1 MDNFVF
7 YDFETSGLNK
17 DFDQI
22 LQIGAVLVDESFQIK
37 DKMDISCRLKKNIIP
52 APEALL
58 INKISIDQLQFN
70 KVSHYH
76 LVEELRQKFEEWSP
90 ACFVGFNSIGFDE
103 HVLRQGLF
111 QSFNFPYLTSAK
123 GNARL
128 DVLKLA
134 RAVSAFAPN
143 SIAIPLGKNNKPS
156 FKLQNLTKVNQVTH
170 DKAHDAM
177 GDVIATLELAK
188 KIKSNAGEVWD
199 ALVAYKKGDDIGK
212 KFFNEDFVCYQDLIF
227 GKIYN
232 FAATFVCFHPVYGKS
247 WLCAFD
253 LKHDPRPLFDL
264 GFSELKQALFSTPTK
279 IRQISLNKMPV
290 VLSKENFSALEDYK
304 EIGMEEILKRSKL
317 VKDNH
322 DFSSK
327 VHDIIEEK
335 IRERQDSASQDE
347 DDHFPEHSIHQS
359 SIQMSRQDRILL
371 PQFQKGNWGA
381 KAKTYKNFQD
391 PVLQYFGKLLIYEE
405 QSDALSKE
413 ELSSIKKVIAEKL
426 LTTNQRP
433 WITFPDAF
441 KKIDD
446 LRQEK
451 DADQKFLKDYDLF
464 LQDLQAKHEQNI

>member
-58 INKISIDQLQFN
+58 INKISIDQLKSH
-70 KVSHYH
+70 KVSHYY

-103 HVLRQGLF
+103 DVLRQGLF

-123 GNARL
+123 GNTRL

-143 SIAIPLGKNNKPS
+143 SIAIPLGKDNKPS

-170 DKAHDAM
+170 DNAHDAM

-199 ALVAYKKGDDIGK
+199 VLVAYKKGDDIGK
-212 KFFNEDFVCYQDLIF
+212 KIFNEEFVCYQDLIF

-335 IRERQDSASQDE
+335 VREKQDSASQDE

-371 PQFQKGNWGA
+371 PQFQKGNWEE
-381 KAKTYKNFQD
+381 KAKTYKSFQD
-391 PVLQYFGKLLIYEE
+391 SVLQYFGKLLIYEE
-405 QSDALSKE
+405 QPDALSKE

>member
-1 MDNFVF
+1 MNYIF
-7 YDFETSGLNK
+7 YDFETSGKNK

-22 LQIGAVLVDESFQIK
+22 LQIGAVLVNDGFQIK

-58 INKISIDQLQFN
+58 INKISIDQLQSN

-76 LVEELRQKFEEWSP
+76 LVEQLRQKFEEWSP

-103 HVLRQGLF
+103 DVLRQGLF

-123 GNARL
+123 GNTRL

-143 SIAIPLGKNNKPS
+143 SIVVPLNENNKPS
-156 FKLQNLTKVNQVTH
+156 FKLENLTRVNQIAH
-170 DKAHDAM
+170 DNAHDAM

-188 KIKSNAGEVWD
+188 KIKDKAGEVWD
-199 ALVAYKKGDDIGK
+199 ALLIYKKGDDIGK

-227 GKIYN
+227 GKLYN

-253 LKHDPRPLFDL
+253 LKHDPRLLFDL
-264 GFSELKQALFSTPTK
+264 RLSELKQTLFSTPTK

-304 EIGMEEILKRSKL
+304 EIGKEEILKRAKL
-317 VKDNH
+317 IKNNH

-327 VHDIIEEK
+327 VHDILEEK
-335 IRERQDSASQDE
+335 AREKQDSASQDE
-347 DDHFPEHSIHQS
+347 DDYFPENSIHQS
-359 SIQMSRQDRILL
+359 SIQMSKQDNFLKT
-371 PQFQKGNWGA
+371 QFQKGNWEE

-405 QSDALSKE
+405 QPDALVKE
-413 ELSSIKKVIAEKL
+413 ELVSIKKVIAEKL
-426 LTTNQRP
+426 LTTDQRP

-446 LRQEK
+446 LRQEEY
-451 DADQKFLKDYDLF
+451 ADQKFLKDYDLF

>member
-1 MDNFVF
+1 MNYIF
-7 YDFETSGLNK
+7 YDFETSGKNK

-22 LQIGAVLVDESFQIK
+22 LQIGAVLVDERFQIK

-58 INKISIDQLQFN
+58 INKISIDQLQSG
-70 KVSHYH
+70 KVSHYN
-76 LVEELRQKFEEWSP
+76 LVEQMRKKFEEWSP

-103 HVLRQGLF
+103 DVLRQGLF

-123 GNARL
+123 GNTRL

-143 SIAIPLGKNNKPS
+143 SIAIPLGKDNKPS

-170 DKAHDAM
+170 DNAHDAM

-199 ALVAYKKGDDIGK
+199 VLVAYKKGDDIGK
-212 KFFNEDFVCYQDLIF
+212 KIFNEDFVCYQDLIF

-335 IRERQDSASQDE
+335 VREKQDSASQDE

-371 PQFQKGNWGA
+371 PQFQKGNWEE
-381 KAKTYKNFQD
+381 KAKTYKSFQD
-391 PVLQYFGKLLIYEE
+391 SVLQYFGKLLIYEE
-405 QSDALSKE
+405 QPDALSKE

>member
-1 MDNFVF
+1 MNYVF

-58 INKISIDQLQFN
+58 INKISIDQLKSH
-70 KVSHYH
+70 KVSHYY

-103 HVLRQGLF
+103 DVLRQGLF

-123 GNARL
+123 GNTRL

-170 DKAHDAM
+170 DNAHDAM

-212 KFFNEDFVCYQDLIF
+212 KIFNEDFVCYQDLIF

-335 IRERQDSASQDE
+335 VREKQDSASQDE

-371 PQFQKGNWGA
+371 PQFQKGNWEE
-381 KAKTYKNFQD
+381 KAKTYKSFQD
-391 PVLQYFGKLLIYEE
+391 SVLQYFGKLLIYEE
-405 QSDALSKE
+405 QPDALSKE

-426 LTTNQRP
+426 LTTNKRP

>member
-1 MDNFVF
+1 MSYVF
-7 YDFETSGLNK
+7 YDFETSGNNK

-22 LQIGAVLVDESFQIK
+22 LQIGAVLVNESFQIK
-37 DKMDISCRLKKNIIP
+37 DKLNVSCRLKKNIIP

-58 INKISIDQLQFN
+58 INKISIDQLN
-70 KVSHYH
+70 SHNVSHYH
-76 LVEELRQKFEEWSP
+76 LVEELRQKFDEWSP

-103 HVLRQGLF
+103 DVLRQGLF

-123 GNARL
+123 GNTRL
-128 DVLKLA
+128 DVLKLT

-143 SIAIPLGKNNKPS
+143 SIAIPLGKDNKPS
-156 FKLQNLTKVNQVTH
+156 FKLQNLTKVNQVVH
-170 DKAHDAM
+170 DNAHDAM
-177 GDVIATLELAK
+177 GDVIATMEIAK
-188 KIKSNAGEVWD
+188 KIKNNAGEVWD
-199 ALVAYKKGDDIGK
+199 ALLTYKKGDDIGK

-253 LKHDPRPLFDL
+253 LKHDPRLLFDL

-290 VLSKENFSALEDYK
+290 VLSKEHFSALDDYK
-304 EIGMEEILKRSKL
+304 EIGMEEISKRAKQ

-327 VHDIIEEK
+327 VHDILEEK
-335 IRERQDSASQDE
+335 VREKQDSASQDE
-347 DDHFPEHSIHQS
+347 DDHFPEHSIHKS

-371 PQFQKGNWGA
+371 PQFQKGDWGT

-405 QSDALSKE
+405 QPDALSKE

>member
-58 INKISIDQLQFN
+58 VNKISIDQLKSH
-70 KVSHYH
+70 KVSHYY

-103 HVLRQGLF
+103 DVLRQGLF

-123 GNARL
+123 GNTRL

-170 DKAHDAM
+170 DNAHDAM

-199 ALVAYKKGDDIGK
+199 VLVAYKKGDDIGK
-212 KFFNEDFVCYQDLIF
+212 KIFNEDFVCYQDLIF

-335 IRERQDSASQDE
+335 VREKQDSASQDE

-371 PQFQKGNWGA
+371 PQFQKGNWEE
-381 KAKTYKNFQD
+381 KAKTYKSFQD
-391 PVLQYFGKLLIYEE
+391 SVLQYFGKLLIYEE
-405 QSDALSKE
+405 QPDALSKE